1 MLADLLSGNAPIIDL
16 IIPGLLNLPV
26 FELHEEQLVRATPC
40 LHRLLRYASRTPG
53 SVHDFDTTLIQTLG
67 LQQSALPYAR
77 ALQPH
82 KQKTSLLFMPVHL
95 KADMNNAIVY
105 PVQVSDDDITLLIND
120 LAEFFKQ
127 DCEILRLPD
136 GSWMMTLHNCQ
147 PVLELPHFLT
157 ALGKKVT
164 HYLEQAK
171 TSLDW
176 FRLFNEMQMFLYQHA
191 LNQQRM
197 HEGQPVINSL
207 WCWGADAYRGEKFS
221 DRQWFSDDHALRA
234 LGELYCGHAATL
246 DQLARSDLTSDA
258 TIVNLSLLRDLKSQ
272 HDNDLMQTLISLE
285 RECIQPLMAHSNI
298 QLSVLTAGPENL
310 YYRPSLRYK
319 FWKKPL
325 SLSRLNLQ
333 LSQRA

>member
-26 FELHEEQLVRATPC
+26 FELHEDQLVSATPC
-40 LHRLLRYASRTPG
+40 LHRLLRYADRTPG
-53 SVHDFDTTLIQTLG
+53 AVHDFDTCLIRSLG

-77 ALQPH
+77 ALQPLK
-82 KQKTSLLFMPVHL
+82 KQLSLLFMPVHL

-105 PVQVSDDDITLLIND
+105 PVQVNEDDISLLIND
-120 LAEFFKQ
+120 LSSFFKQ
-127 DCEILRLPD
+127 DCEIARQPD
-136 GSWMMTLHNCQ
+136 GSWMMTLYSCQ
-147 PVLELPHFLT
+147 PVLDLPHYLT

-176 FRLFNEMQMFLYQHA
+176 FRLFNEMQMFLYQHE

-197 HEGQPVINSL
+197 REGQPVINSL
-207 WCWGADAYRGEKFS
+207 WCWGADAYRDEKFS

-234 LGELYCGHAATL
+234 LGELYCGCSARL
-246 DQLARSDLTSDA
+246 DQLARSDFCSDI

-272 HDNDLMQTLISLE
+272 HDSDLMQTLITLE
-285 RECIQPLMAHSNI
+285 RECIQPLMAQSNI
-298 QLSVLTAGPENL
+298 QLNVLTAGPENL
-310 YYRPSLRYK
+310 SYRPWLRYK

-333 LSQRA
+333 ASQQ